1 MLEGHGG
8 KDMKVRLT
16 QAWTALA
23 LGAVVALGCAV
34 SVQAQAPWEAPAAEK
49 AKKNP
54 VPSDA
59 KTVDQG
65 KKVAQINCASCH
77 GPMGKGDGV
86 ASAGL
91 SPKPADW
98 TSKKVQVESDGE
110 IFWKIST
117 GRGAMPSWKH
127 LPEAERW
134 ALVRYIRSLDG
145 K

>member
-1 MLEGHGG
+1 
-8 KDMKVRLT
+8 MKVRLT
-16 QAWTALA
+16 QAWIALA
-23 LGAVVALGCAV
+23 LGAVVTLGCAV

-54 VPSDA
+54 SPSDA
-59 KTVDQG
+59 KAVEQG

-98 TSKKVQVESDGE
+98 TSKKVQAESDGE